1 MIRHLRN
8 LGPQS
13 EAMLAKAGIV
23 TVEQLRA
30 RGSVQAFLAVK
41 RVGSKPSL
49 NLLWAIEGAL
59 TDRSWQEVASSDRL
73 SLLIQLE
80 LAEEWLP

>member
-13 EAMLAKAGIV
+13 EAMLTKAGIV

-30 RGSVQAFLAVK
+30 IGSVQAFLAVK